1 LEWPINATTEAALG
15 VPRLADLRV
24 YHHYDALDVL
34 DGNIAYFDFDA
45 AERNDPRNAGR
56 YLVDGGKLIIHMP
69 GQQSINTDAP
79 TNGILTIYGVD
90 YRRQEVLRL
99 PRPAGLPA
107 ISFGGFDWRRQRKK
121 LLSQLTVSERPPRD
135 GLSV

>member
-1 LEWPINATTEAALG
+1 
-15 VPRLADLRV
+15 
-24 YHHYDALDVL
+24 
-34 DGNIAYFDFDA
+34 
-45 AERNDPRNAGR
+45 
-56 YLVDGGKLIIHMP
+56 MP

-121 LLSQLTVSERPPRD
+121 LLSQLTVSERPPAGAVSPFNR
-135 GLSV
+135 GHFANVRYWACAVQRRRFPVGENPTRQPLQPEAIGAVMEG

>member
-1 LEWPINATTEAALG
+1 MEWPINATTEAALG

-24 YHHYDALDVL
+24 YHHYDALDVP

-90 YRRQEVLRL
+90 YRRQQVPIIRNPCAVLAPRNGGTTSSMRL
-99 PRPAGLPA
+99 AC
-107 ISFGGFDWRRQRKK
+107 
-121 LLSQLTVSERPPRD
+121 SEERLRC
-135 GLSV
+135 